1 MAKTTM
7 ATPPKIGHIFHLAR
21 IIQDCCE
28 ECSDQEATALARAIL
43 EHPESRW
50 TPRKGKDLSHD

>member
-50 TPRKGKDLSHD
+50 TPRKGKD